1 MSITTLENSRIVIIG
16 GSSGIGLATAKQVIE
31 QGAHVI
37 IAGRSEEKLKVAK
50 KLINS
55 NHLQTY
61 ILDNQNKEQLQIFFK
76 TVGNFDHLFTPGAS
90 YTLGPITSTEEIAES
105 SFIGKFWPQYYAVK
119 YAIPFLSNSGSIV
132 LMSGAFS
139 QRPLKGAPAYGACN
153 GAIESLGK
161 ALAVELAP
169 IRVNVVSPGTIQ
181 KENEQ
186 NENEQNENRLVAYEA
201 YKSLSLVQRAGYND
215 EIAHTV
221 LYLMQNSF
229 TTGNVLFPDGGYTY
243 H

>member
-1 MSITTLENSRIVIIG
+1 
-16 GSSGIGLATAKQVIE
+16 
-31 QGAHVI
+31 
-37 IAGRSEEKLKVAK
+37 
-50 KLINS
+50 
-55 NHLQTY
+55 
-61 ILDNQNKEQLQIFFK
+61 
-76 TVGNFDHLFTPGAS
+76 
-90 YTLGPITSTEEIAES
+90 
-105 SFIGKFWPQYYAVK
+105 
-119 YAIPFLSNSGSIV
+119 
-132 LMSGAFS
+132 MSGAFS

-181 KENEQ
+181 K
-186 NENEQNENRLVAYEA
+186 ENEQNENRLVAYEA

>member
-1 MSITTLENSRIVIIG
+1 MSITTLKGSRIIIIG
-16 GSSGIGLATAKQVIE
+16 GSSGIGFATAQQAIE

-37 IAGRSEEKLKVAK
+37 IAGKSKETLMIAQEV
-50 KLINS
+50 INN

-61 ILDNQNKEQLQIFFK
+61 VLDNQDKNQLQDFFK
-76 TVGNFDHLFTPGAS
+76 RVGNFDHLFTPGAS
-90 YTLGPITSTEEIAES
+90 YSLGPITATDNIAES

-119 YAIPFLSNSGSIV
+119 YAVPFLSNSGSIV

-181 KENEQ
+181 R
-186 NENEQNENRLVAYEA
+186 ENEQNENRLAAYET
-201 YKSLSLVQRAGYND
+201 YKSLSLVKRPGHND

-229 TTGNVLFPDGGYTY
+229 STGNVLFPDGGYTY

>member
-1 MSITTLENSRIVIIG
+1 MSFTTLKDKRIVIIG
-16 GSSGIGLATAKQVIE
+16 GSSGIGLATATQAIE

-37 IAGRSEEKLKVAK
+37 IAGRSEEKLKAAQE
-50 KLINS
+50 LINN
-55 NHLQTY
+55 NHLQTFV
-61 ILDNQNKEQLQIFFK
+61 LDNQNKEQLQDFFK
-76 TVGNFDHLFTPGAS
+76 DIGKFNHLFTPGAS
-90 YTLGPITSTEEIAES
+90 YTLGPITPTEEVAES

-169 IRVNVVSPGTIQ
+169 IRVNVVSPGTIRR
-181 KENEQ
+181 ENEQ
-186 NENEQNENRLVAYEA
+186 NEKRLAAYED
-201 YKSLSLVQRAGYND
+201 YKSLSLVQRPGHND

-221 LYLMQNSF
+221 LYLMQNGF
-229 TTGNVLFPDGGYTY
+229 TTASVLFPDGGYTY

>member
-1 MSITTLENSRIVIIG
+1 MSITTLKDNRIVIIG
-16 GSSGIGLATAKQVIE
+16 GSSGIGFATAEQAIE

-37 IAGRSEEKLKVAK
+37 IAGRSKEKLMVAQEV
-50 KLINS
+50 INN

-61 ILDNQNKEQLQIFFK
+61 VLDNQDTNQLQDFFK
-76 TVGNFDHLFTPGAS
+76 KVGNFDHLFTPGAS
-90 YTLGPITSTEEIAES
+90 YTLGPISATNDIAES

-169 IRVNVVSPGTIQ
+169 IRVNVVSPGTIRR
-181 KENEQ
+181 EH
-186 NENEQNENRLVAYEA
+186 EQNENRLTAYEA
-201 YKSLSLVQRAGYND
+201 YKSLSLVKRPGHND

>member
-1 MSITTLENSRIVIIG
+1 MSITTLKGSRIVIIG
-16 GSSGIGLATAKQVIE
+16 GSSGIGFATAKQAIE

-37 IAGRSEEKLKVAK
+37 IAGRSKEKLRIAQE
-50 KLINS
+50 IISN

-61 ILDNQNKEQLQIFFK
+61 VLDNQDKNQLEDFFK
-76 TVGNFDHLFTPGAS
+76 KVGNFDHLFTPGAS
-90 YTLGPITSTEEIAES
+90 YTLGPITATDDIAES

-119 YAIPFLSNSGSIV
+119 YAIPFLSDSGSIV

-161 ALAVELAP
+161 ALAVEIAP
-169 IRVNVVSPGTIQ
+169 IRVNIVSPGTIRR
-181 KENEQ
+181 
-186 NENEQNENRLVAYEA
+186 ENEQNENRLAAYEA
-201 YKSLSLVQRAGYND
+201 YKSLSLVKRPGHID

>member
-1 MSITTLENSRIVIIG
+1 MSITTLKDNRIVIIG
-16 GSSGIGLATAKQVIE
+16 GSSGIGLATAKQAIE

-37 IAGRSEEKLKVAK
+37 IAGRSKEKLMIAQE
-50 KLINS
+50 IIS
-55 NHLQTY
+55 NNRLQTY
-61 ILDNQNKEQLQIFFK
+61 VLDNQDKNQLEDFFK
-76 TVGNFDHLFTPGAS
+76 KLGNFDHLFTPGAS
-90 YTLGPITSTEEIAES
+90 YTLGPITATDDIAES

-119 YAIPFLSNSGSIV
+119 YAIPFLSDSGSIV

-161 ALAVELAP
+161 ALAVEIAP
-169 IRVNVVSPGTIQ
+169 IRVNVVSPGTIRR
-181 KENEQ
+181 
-186 NENEQNENRLVAYEA
+186 ENEQNENRLAAYEA
-201 YKSLSLVQRAGYND
+201 YKSLSLLKRPGHND
-215 EIAHTV
+215 EITHTV

>member
-1 MSITTLENSRIVIIG
+1 MSITTLKGSRIVIIG
-16 GSSGIGLATAKQVIE
+16 GSSGIGFATAEQAIE

-37 IAGRSEEKLKVAK
+37 IAGRSKEKLMVAQEV
-50 KLINS
+50 INN

-61 ILDNQNKEQLQIFFK
+61 VLDNQDTNQLQDFFK
-76 TVGNFDHLFTPGAS
+76 KVGNFDHLFTPGAS
-90 YTLGPITSTEEIAES
+90 YTLGSISATNDIAES

-119 YAIPFLSNSGSIV
+119 YAITFLSNSGSIV

-169 IRVNVVSPGTIQ
+169 IRVNVVSPGTIRR
-181 KENEQ
+181 EH
-186 NENEQNENRLVAYEA
+186 EQNENRLTAYEA
-201 YKSLSLVQRAGYND
+201 YKSLSLVKRPGHND

>member
-1 MSITTLENSRIVIIG
+1 MSITTLKDNRIVIIG
-16 GSSGIGLATAKQVIE
+16 GSSGIGLTTAKQAIE
-31 QGAHVI
+31 QGAHVV
-37 IAGRSEEKLKVAK
+37 IAGRSEERLKAAQEY
-50 KLINS
+50 IN
-55 NHLQTY
+55 NNRLQTY
-61 ILDNQNKEQLQIFFK
+61 VLDNQNKRQLQDFFK
-76 TVGNFDHLFTPGAS
+76 KVGNSDHLFTPGAS
-90 YTLGPITSTEEIAES
+90 YTLGPITATDEIVES

-181 KENEQ
+181 RENE
-186 NENEQNENRLVAYEA
+186 ENEKRLAAYEG
-201 YKSLSLVQRAGYND
+201 YKSLSLVQRPGHND

-221 LYLMQNSF
+221 MYLMQNNF

>member
-1 MSITTLENSRIVIIG
+1 
-16 GSSGIGLATAKQVIE
+16 
-31 QGAHVI
+31 
-37 IAGRSEEKLKVAK
+37 
-50 KLINS
+50 
-55 NHLQTY
+55 TY
-61 ILDNQNKEQLQIFFK
+61 VLDNQNKEQLQNFFK
-76 TVGNFDHLFTPGAS
+76 DVGKFDHLFTPGAS
-90 YTLGPITSTEEIAES
+90 YTLGPITTTEEIAES

-119 YAIPFLSNSGSIV
+119 YAIPFLSKSGSIV

-161 ALAVELAP
+161 ALAVELAS

-181 KENEQ
+181 RENEQ
-186 NENEQNENRLVAYEA
+186 NEKRLAAYED
-201 YKSLSLVQRAGYND
+201 YKSLSLVKRPGHND

-221 LYLMQNSF
+221 LFLMQNEF
-229 TTGNVLFPDGGYTY
+229 TTGSVLFPDGGYTY

>member
-1 MSITTLENSRIVIIG
+1 MSITTLKGSRIVIIG
-16 GSSGIGLATAKQVIE
+16 GSSGIGFATAKQAIE

-37 IAGRSEEKLKVAK
+37 IAGHSTEKLMIAQEV
-50 KLINS
+50 IN
-55 NHLQTY
+55 NLHLQTY
-61 ILDNQNKEQLQIFFK
+61 VLDNQNKNQLQDFFK
-76 TVGNFDHLFTPGAS
+76 KVGNFDHLFTPGAS
-90 YTLGPITSTEEIAES
+90 YTLGPITATDDIAES

-119 YAIPFLSNSGSIV
+119 YAILFLSDSGSIV

-139 QRPLKGAPAYGACN
+139 QKPLKGAPAYGACN

-161 ALAVELAP
+161 ALAVEIAP
-169 IRVNVVSPGTIQ
+169 IRVNVVSPGTIRR
-181 KENEQ
+181 
-186 NENEQNENRLVAYEA
+186 ENEQNENRLAAYEA
-201 YKSLSLVQRAGYND
+201 YKSLSLLKRPGHND

>member
-1 MSITTLENSRIVIIG
+1 MSITALKDKHIVIIG
-16 GSSGIGLATAKQVIE
+16 GSSGIGLATAKQAIE

-37 IAGRSEEKLKVAK
+37 IAGRSEEKLKFAREV
-50 KLINS
+50 ITN

-61 ILDNQNKEQLQIFFK
+61 VLDNQDKNQLQDFFK
-76 TVGNFDHLFTPGAS
+76 KVGNFDHLFTPGAS
-90 YTLGPITSTEEIAES
+90 YTLGPITTTDDIAES

-169 IRVNVVSPGTIQ
+169 IRVNVVSPGTIRR
-181 KENEQ
+181 ENEQ
-186 NENEQNENRLVAYEA
+186 NEKRLAAYED
-201 YKSLSLVQRAGYND
+201 YKSLSLVQRPGHND
-215 EIAHTV
+215 EVAHTV
-221 LYLMQNSF
+221 LYLMQNGF
-229 TTGNVLFPDGGYTY
+229 TTGSVLFPDGGYTY

>member
-1 MSITTLENSRIVIIG
+1 MSITTLKGSRIVIIG
-16 GSSGIGLATAKQVIE
+16 GSSGIGFATAEQAIE
-31 QGAHVI
+31 QGAHAI
-37 IAGRSEEKLKVAK
+37 IAGRSKEKLMVAQEV
-50 KLINS
+50 INN
-55 NHLQTY
+55 NHLQTFV
-61 ILDNQNKEQLQIFFK
+61 LDNQDTNQLQDFFK
-76 TVGNFDHLFTPGAS
+76 KVGNFDHLFTPGAS
-90 YTLGPITSTEEIAES
+90 YTLGPITATNDIAES

-169 IRVNVVSPGTIQ
+169 IRVNVVSPGTIRR
-181 KENEQ
+181 EH
-186 NENEQNENRLVAYEA
+186 EQNENRLTAYEA
-201 YKSLSLVQRAGYND
+201 YKSLSLVKRPGHND

-221 LYLMQNSF
+221 LYLIQNSF

>member
-1 MSITTLENSRIVIIG
+1 MSITTLKGSRIVIIG
-16 GSSGIGLATAKQVIE
+16 GSSGIGFATAEQAIE
-31 QGAHVI
+31 QGAHVM
-37 IAGRSEEKLKVAK
+37 IAGRSKEKLMIAQEV
-50 KLINS
+50 INN

-61 ILDNQNKEQLQIFFK
+61 VIDNQDTNQLQDFFK
-76 TVGNFDHLFTPGAS
+76 KVGNFDHLFTPGAS
-90 YTLGPITSTEEIAES
+90 YTLGPITATNDIAES
-105 SFIGKFWPQYYAVK
+105 SFSGKFWPQYYAVK

-169 IRVNVVSPGTIQ
+169 IRVNVVSPGTIRR
-181 KENEQ
+181 EH
-186 NENEQNENRLVAYEA
+186 EQNENRLTAYEA
-201 YKSLSLVQRAGYND
+201 YKSLSLVKRPGHND

-221 LYLMQNSF
+221 LYLMQNNF

>member
-1 MSITTLENSRIVIIG
+1 MSFTTLKDKRIVIIG
-16 GSSGIGLATAKQVIE
+16 GSSGIGLATATQAIE

-37 IAGRSEEKLKVAK
+37 IARRSEEKLKAAQE
-50 KLINS
+50 LINN
-55 NHLQTY
+55 NHLQTFV
-61 ILDNQNKEQLQIFFK
+61 LDNQNKEQLQDFFK
-76 TVGNFDHLFTPGAS
+76 DIGKFNHLFTPGAS
-90 YTLGPITSTEEIAES
+90 YTLGPITATEEVAES

-119 YAIPFLSNSGSIV
+119 YAIPFLSNTGSIV

-169 IRVNVVSPGTIQ
+169 IRVNVVSPGTIRR
-181 KENEQ
+181 ENEQ
-186 NENEQNENRLVAYEA
+186 NEKRLAAYED
-201 YKSLSLVQRAGYND
+201 YKSLSLVQRPGHND

-221 LYLMQNSF
+221 LYLMQNGF
-229 TTGNVLFPDGGYTY
+229 TTASVLFPDGGYTY

>member
-1 MSITTLENSRIVIIG
+1 MSITVLKEKHIVIIG
-16 GSSGIGLATAKQVIE
+16 GSSGIGLATAKLAIE

-37 IAGRSEEKLKVAK
+37 IAGSSEEKLMLAREV
-50 KLINS
+50 INN

-61 ILDNQNKEQLQIFFK
+61 VLDNQDKNQLQDFFK
-76 TVGNFDHLFTPGAS
+76 KVGNFDHLFTPGAS
-90 YTLGPITSTEEIAES
+90 YTLGPITATDDIAES

-161 ALAVELAP
+161 ALAVELVP

-181 KENEQ
+181 R
-186 NENEQNENRLVAYEA
+186 ENEQNENRLAAYEA
-201 YKSLSLVQRAGYND
+201 YKSLSLVQRPGHND

-221 LYLMQNSF
+221 LYLMQNGF

>member
-1 MSITTLENSRIVIIG
+1 MSITTLKGSRIVIIG
-16 GSSGIGLATAKQVIE
+16 GSSGIGFATAEQAIE

-37 IAGRSEEKLKVAK
+37 IAGRSKEKLMVAQEV
-50 KLINS
+50 INN
-55 NHLQTY
+55 NHLQTFV
-61 ILDNQNKEQLQIFFK
+61 LDNQDTNQLQDFFK
-76 TVGNFDHLFTPGAS
+76 KVGNFDHLFTPEAS
-90 YTLGPITSTEEIAES
+90 YTLGPITATNDIAES

-119 YAIPFLSNSGSIV
+119 YAIPFLLNSGSIV

-169 IRVNVVSPGTIQ
+169 IRVNVVSPGTIRR
-181 KENEQ
+181 EH
-186 NENEQNENRLVAYEA
+186 EQNENRLTAYEA
-201 YKSLSLVQRAGYND
+201 YKSLSLVKRPGHND

>member
-1 MSITTLENSRIVIIG
+1 MSITTLKGSRIVIIG
-16 GSSGIGLATAKQVIE
+16 GSSGIGFATAEQAIE

-37 IAGRSEEKLKVAK
+37 IAGRSKEKLMVAQEV
-50 KLINS
+50 INN
-55 NHLQTY
+55 NHLQTFV
-61 ILDNQNKEQLQIFFK
+61 LDNQDTNQLQDFFK
-76 TVGNFDHLFTPGAS
+76 KVGNFDHLFTPGAS
-90 YTLGPITSTEEIAES
+90 YTLGPITATNDIAES

-169 IRVNVVSPGTIQ
+169 IRVNVVSPGTIRR
-181 KENEQ
+181 EH
-186 NENEQNENRLVAYEA
+186 EQNENRLTAYGA
-201 YKSLSLVQRAGYND
+201 YKSLSLVKRTGHND

>member
-1 MSITTLENSRIVIIG
+1 MSIPVLKDKHIVIIG
-16 GSSGIGLATAKQVIE
+16 GSSGIGLATAKQALE

-37 IAGRSEEKLKVAK
+37 IAGRSEEKLKAAREI
-50 KLINS
+50 INN

-61 ILDNQNKEQLQIFFK
+61 VLDNQNKEQLQDFFK
-76 TVGNFDHLFTPGAS
+76 KVGNFNHLFTPGAS
-90 YTLGPITSTEEIAES
+90 YTLGSITATDDIAES

-169 IRVNVVSPGTIQ
+169 IRVNVVSPGTIRR
-181 KENEQ
+181 ENEQ
-186 NENEQNENRLVAYEA
+186 NEKRLAAYED
-201 YKSLSLVQRAGYND
+201 YKSLSLVQRPGYND

-221 LYLMQNSF
+221 LYLMQNGF

>member
-1 MSITTLENSRIVIIG
+1 MSITTLKGSRIVIIG
-16 GSSGIGLATAKQVIE
+16 GSSGIGFATAEQAIE

-37 IAGRSEEKLKVAK
+37 IAGRSKEKLMVAQEV
-50 KLINS
+50 IND

-61 ILDNQNKEQLQIFFK
+61 VIDNQDTNQLQDFFK
-76 TVGNFDHLFTPGAS
+76 KVGNFDHLFTPGAS
-90 YTLGPITSTEEIAES
+90 YTLGPITATNDIAES

-169 IRVNVVSPGTIQ
+169 IRVNVVSPGTIH
-181 KENEQ
+181 K
-186 NENEQNENRLVAYEA
+186 ENEQNENRLAAYKA
-201 YKSLSLVQRAGYND
+201 YKSLSLVKRPGHND

>member
-1 MSITTLENSRIVIIG
+1 MSITTLKGSRIVIIG
-16 GSSGIGLATAKQVIE
+16 GSSGIGFATAKQAIE

-37 IAGRSEEKLKVAK
+37 IAGRSKEKLRIAQE
-50 KLINS
+50 IISN

-61 ILDNQNKEQLQIFFK
+61 VLDNQDKNQLEDFFK
-76 TVGNFDHLFTPGAS
+76 KLGNFDHLFTPGAS
-90 YTLGPITSTEEIAES
+90 YTLGPITATDDIAES

-119 YAIPFLSNSGSIV
+119 YAIPFLSDSGSIV

-161 ALAVELAP
+161 ALAVEIAP
-169 IRVNVVSPGTIQ
+169 IRVNVVSPGTIRR
-181 KENEQ
+181 
-186 NENEQNENRLVAYEA
+186 ENEQNENRLAAYEA
-201 YKSLSLVQRAGYND
+201 YKSLSLVKRPGHID

>member
-1 MSITTLENSRIVIIG
+1 MSITTLKDNRIVIIG
-16 GSSGIGLATAKQVIE
+16 GSSGIGLATAKQAIE

-37 IAGRSEEKLKVAK
+37 IAGRSKEKLMIAQE
-50 KLINS
+50 IIS
-55 NHLQTY
+55 NNRLQTY
-61 ILDNQNKEQLQIFFK
+61 VLDNQDKNQLEDFFK
-76 TVGNFDHLFTPGAS
+76 KLGNFDHLFTPGAS
-90 YTLGPITSTEEIAES
+90 YILGPITATDDIAES

-119 YAIPFLSNSGSIV
+119 YAIPFLSDSGSIV

-161 ALAVELAP
+161 ALAVEIAP
-169 IRVNVVSPGTIQ
+169 IRVNVVSPGTIRR
-181 KENEQ
+181 
-186 NENEQNENRLVAYEA
+186 ENEQNENRLAAYEA
-201 YKSLSLVQRAGYND
+201 YKSLSLLKRPGHND

>member
-1 MSITTLENSRIVIIG
+1 MSITTLKDNRIVIIG
-16 GSSGIGLATAKQVIE
+16 GSSGIGLATAKQAIE

-37 IAGRSEEKLKVAK
+37 IAGRSKEKLMIAQE
-50 KLINS
+50 IIS
-55 NHLQTY
+55 NNRLQTY
-61 ILDNQNKEQLQIFFK
+61 VLDNQDKNQLEDFFK
-76 TVGNFDHLFTPGAS
+76 KLGNFDHLFTPGAS
-90 YTLGPITSTEEIAES
+90 YTLGPITATDDIAES

-119 YAIPFLSNSGSIV
+119 YAIPFLSDSGSIV

-161 ALAVELAP
+161 ALAVEIAP
-169 IRVNVVSPGTIQ
+169 IRVNVVSPGTIRR
-181 KENEQ
+181 
-186 NENEQNENRLVAYEA
+186 ENEQNENRLTAYEA
-201 YKSLSLVQRAGYND
+201 YKSLSLLKRPGHND

>member
-1 MSITTLENSRIVIIG
+1 
-16 GSSGIGLATAKQVIE
+16 
-31 QGAHVI
+31 
-37 IAGRSEEKLKVAK
+37 
-50 KLINS
+50 
-55 NHLQTY
+55 
-61 ILDNQNKEQLQIFFK
+61 
-76 TVGNFDHLFTPGAS
+76 
-90 YTLGPITSTEEIAES
+90 
-105 SFIGKFWPQYYAVK
+105 
-119 YAIPFLSNSGSIV
+119 
-132 LMSGAFS
+132 MSGAFS
-139 QRPLKGAPAYGACN
+139 QKTKGAPAYGACN

-181 KENEQ
+181 KKMNKMK
-186 NENEQNENRLVAYEA
+186 NRLVAYEA

-243 H
+243 FILFKTKSPYYGGFCCSFKHC

>member
-1 MSITTLENSRIVIIG
+1 MSFTTLKDKRIVIIG
-16 GSSGIGLATAKQVIE
+16 GSSGIGLATATQAIE

-37 IAGRSEEKLKVAK
+37 IAGRSEEKLKAAQE
-50 KLINS
+50 LINN

-61 ILDNQNKEQLQIFFK
+61 VLDNQNKEQLQDFFRD
-76 TVGNFDHLFTPGAS
+76 VGKFDHLFTPGAS
-90 YTLGPITSTEEIAES
+90 YTLGPITVTEEIAES

-119 YAIPFLSNSGSIV
+119 YAIPFLSKSGSIV
-132 LMSGAFS
+132 FMSGAFS

-169 IRVNVVSPGTIQ
+169 IRVNVVSPGTIRR
-181 KENEQ
+181 EDEQ
-186 NENEQNENRLVAYEA
+186 NEKRLAAYED
-201 YKSLSLVQRAGYND
+201 YKSLSLVQRPGHNA

-221 LYLMQNSF
+221 LYLMQNGF
-229 TTGNVLFPDGGYTY
+229 TTVSVLFPDGGYTY

>member
-1 MSITTLENSRIVIIG
+1 MSITVLKDKHIVIIG
-16 GSSGIGLATAKQVIE
+16 GSSGIGLATAKQAIE

-37 IAGRSEEKLKVAK
+37 IAGRSEEKLMLAREV
-50 KLINS
+50 INN

-61 ILDNQNKEQLQIFFK
+61 ILDNQDKNQLQDFFK
-76 TVGNFDHLFTPGAS
+76 KVGNFDHLFTPGAS
-90 YTLGPITSTEEIAES
+90 YALGSITATDDIAES

-119 YAIPFLSNSGSIV
+119 YATPFLSNSGSIV

-153 GAIESLGK
+153 GVIESLGK

-181 KENEQ
+181 RENK
-186 NENEQNENRLVAYEA
+186 QNENRLAAYEA
-201 YKSLSLVQRAGYND
+201 YKSLSLVQRPGHND

-221 LYLMQNSF
+221 LYLMPNGF

>member
-1 MSITTLENSRIVIIG
+1 MSITTLKDKRIIIIG
-16 GSSGIGLATAKQVIE
+16 GSSGIGLATAKQAIE

-37 IAGRSEEKLKVAK
+37 IAGRSEEKLNAAQDV
-50 KLINS
+50 ISS
-55 NHLQTY
+55 NFLQTY
-61 ILDNQNKEQLQIFFK
+61 VLDNQNKEQLQNFFK
-76 TVGNFDHLFTPGAS
+76 EVGTFDHLFTPGAS
-90 YTLGPITSTEEIAES
+90 YTLGPITANDDIAES

-169 IRVNVVSPGTIQ
+169 IRVNVVSPGTIR

-186 NENEQNENRLVAYEA
+186 NEKRLAAYED
-201 YKSLSLVQRAGYND
+201 YKSLSLIQRPGYND
-215 EIAHTV
+215 KIAHTV
-221 LYLMQNSF
+221 MYLMQNSF

>member
-1 MSITTLENSRIVIIG
+1 MSITTLKDKRIIIIG
-16 GSSGIGLATAKQVIE
+16 GSSGIGLATAKQAIE

-37 IAGRSEEKLKVAK
+37 IAGRSEEKLNAAQDV
-50 KLINS
+50 ISS
-55 NHLQTY
+55 NFLQTY
-61 ILDNQNKEQLQIFFK
+61 VLDNQNKEQLQNFFK
-76 TVGNFDHLFTPGAS
+76 EVGTFDHLFTPGAL
-90 YTLGPITSTEEIAES
+90 YTLGPITANDDIAES

-169 IRVNVVSPGTIQ
+169 IRVNVVSPGTIR

-186 NENEQNENRLVAYEA
+186 NEKRLAAYED
-201 YKSLSLVQRAGYND
+201 YKSLSLIQRPGYND

-221 LYLMQNSF
+221 MYLMQNSF

>member
-1 MSITTLENSRIVIIG
+1 MSITTLKDNRIVIIG
-16 GSSGIGLATAKQVIE
+16 GSSGIGLATAKQAIE

-37 IAGRSEEKLKVAK
+37 IAGRSKEKLMIAQE
-50 KLINS
+50 IIS
-55 NHLQTY
+55 NNRLQTY
-61 ILDNQNKEQLQIFFK
+61 VLDNQDKDQLEDFFK
-76 TVGNFDHLFTPGAS
+76 KLGNFDHLFTPGAS
-90 YTLGPITSTEEIAES
+90 YTLGPITATDDIAES

-119 YAIPFLSNSGSIV
+119 YAIPFLSDSGSIV

-161 ALAVELAP
+161 ALAVEIAP
-169 IRVNVVSPGTIQ
+169 IRVNVVSPGTIRR
-181 KENEQ
+181 
-186 NENEQNENRLVAYEA
+186 ENEQNENRLTAYEA
-201 YKSLSLVQRAGYND
+201 YKSLSLLKRPGHND

>member
-1 MSITTLENSRIVIIG
+1 MSITTLRGSRIVIIG
-16 GSSGIGLATAKQVIE
+16 GSSGIGFATAEQAIE

-37 IAGRSEEKLKVAK
+37 IAGRSKEKLMVAQEV
-50 KLINS
+50 INN
-55 NHLQTY
+55 NHLQTFV
-61 ILDNQNKEQLQIFFK
+61 LDNQDTNQLQDFFK
-76 TVGNFDHLFTPGAS
+76 KVGNFDHLFTPGAS
-90 YTLGPITSTEEIAES
+90 YTLGPITATNDIAES

-169 IRVNVVSPGTIQ
+169 IRVNVVSPGTIRR
-181 KENEQ
+181 EH
-186 NENEQNENRLVAYEA
+186 EQNENRLTAYEA
-201 YKSLSLVQRAGYND
+201 YKSLSLVKRPGHND

>member
-1 MSITTLENSRIVIIG
+1 MSITTLKDNRIVIIG
-16 GSSGIGLATAKQVIE
+16 GSSGIGLATAKQAIE

-37 IAGRSEEKLKVAK
+37 IAGRSKEKLMIAQE
-50 KLINS
+50 IIS
-55 NHLQTY
+55 NNRLQTY
-61 ILDNQNKEQLQIFFK
+61 VLDNQDKNQLEDFFK
-76 TVGNFDHLFTPGAS
+76 KLGNFDHLFTPGAS
-90 YTLGPITSTEEIAES
+90 YTLGPITATDDIAES

-119 YAIPFLSNSGSIV
+119 YAIPFLSDSGSIV

-161 ALAVELAP
+161 ALAVEIAP
-169 IRVNVVSPGTIQ
+169 IRVNVVSPGTIRR
-181 KENEQ
+181 
-186 NENEQNENRLVAYEA
+186 ENEQNENRLAAYEA
-201 YKSLSLVQRAGYND
+201 YKSLSLLKRPGHND

>member
-1 MSITTLENSRIVIIG
+1 MSITTLKDNRIVIIG
-16 GSSGIGLATAKQVIE
+16 GSSGIGLATAKQAIE

-37 IAGRSEEKLKVAK
+37 IAGRSKEKLMIAQE
-50 KLINS
+50 IIS
-55 NHLQTY
+55 NNRLETY
-61 ILDNQNKEQLQIFFK
+61 VLDNQDKNQLEDFFK
-76 TVGNFDHLFTPGAS
+76 KLGNFDHLFTPGAS
-90 YTLGPITSTEEIAES
+90 YTLGPITATDDIAES

-119 YAIPFLSNSGSIV
+119 YAIPFLSDSGSIV

-139 QRPLKGAPAYGACN
+139 QKPLKGAPAYGACN

-161 ALAVELAP
+161 ALAVEIAP
-169 IRVNVVSPGTIQ
+169 IRVNVVSPGTIRR
-181 KENEQ
+181 
-186 NENEQNENRLVAYEA
+186 ENEQNENRLAAYEA
-201 YKSLSLVQRAGYND
+201 YKSLSLLKRPGHND

>member
-1 MSITTLENSRIVIIG
+1 MSFTSLKDKQIIIIG
-16 GSSGIGLATAKQVIE
+16 GSSGIGLATAKQAIE

-37 IAGRSEEKLKVAK
+37 IAGRSEEKLKNAQEV
-50 KLINS
+50 IN
-55 NHLQTY
+55 NNRLQTY
-61 ILDNQNKEQLQIFFK
+61 VLDNQNKEHLQNFFK
-76 TVGNFDHLFTPGAS
+76 KVGDFDHLFTPGAS
-90 YTLGPITSTEEIAES
+90 YTLGPITATNDIAES

-119 YAIPFLSNSGSIV
+119 YAVPFLSKSGSIV

-186 NENEQNENRLVAYEA
+186 NENRLAAYEA
-201 YKSLSLVQRAGYND
+201 YKTLSLVKRPGHND

-221 LYLMQNSF
+221 LYLMQNNF

-243 H
+243 N